1 MSPVKRSQK
10 EGLSSEDSPTKDKG
24 DKVEKEDG
32 CDSDVNP
39 EDCIEDDEAPDSPSK
54 VVGN

>member
-10 EGLSSEDSPTKDKG
+10 EGLSSEDSPTKDKI
-24 DKVEKEDG
+24 EKEDG